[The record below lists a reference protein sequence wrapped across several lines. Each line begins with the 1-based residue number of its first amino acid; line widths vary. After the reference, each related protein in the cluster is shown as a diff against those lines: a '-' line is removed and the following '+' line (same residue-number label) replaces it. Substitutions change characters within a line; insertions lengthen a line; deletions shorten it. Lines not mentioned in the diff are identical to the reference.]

1 MKGDL
6 VFWLFCLWFLSILIW
21 GWMLTV
27 RIKWIRTW
35 IGGFS
40 IVCSFLLGFCIFGF
54 ISSISETFRKNDS
67 ITTFYDFLIT
77 ITGMFFVFGSMFF
90 MGFLLQKSGKIH
102 NVPEKDLQKREKGK
116 KVRFSFGIFKFLRL
130 LFNLPY
136 SNVQKYFIG
145 LALVSVVSLL
155 LALPDHW
162 IDAGGYFVFLRIVCF
177 ASLIGLLLE
186 KLPVWLKF
194 PLLLLAILYNPVFQ
208 IHLRDRDV
216 WRFFNVIS
224 IFFLLIPWCFVMKRL
239 YVKSKN
245 SLQNDSQTG
254 VQNGTPET
262 R

>member
-67 ITTFYDFLIT
+67 INTFYDFLIT

-102 NVPEKDLQKREKGK
+102 NVPQKDL
-116 KVRFSFGIFKFLRL
+116 
-130 LFNLPY
+130 
-136 SNVQKYFIG
+136 
-145 LALVSVVSLL
+145 
-155 LALPDHW
+155 
-162 IDAGGYFVFLRIVCF
+162 
-177 ASLIGLLLE
+177 
-186 KLPVWLKF
+186 
-194 PLLLLAILYNPVFQ
+194 
-208 IHLRDRDV
+208 
-216 WRFFNVIS
+216 
-224 IFFLLIPWCFVMKRL
+224 
-239 YVKSKN
+239 
-245 SLQNDSQTG
+245 
-254 VQNGTPET
+254 QNGTPET